1 MERIKY
7 TIASVQQEKLI
18 ELDLDIKDA
27 FILSYLKDTIGA
39 NSKFISKVVDN
50 EIYYWIKY
58 SSLIA
63 YLPILKIENEK
74 VIARRFS
81 EYEKLGL
88 IKRHIHKV
96 TNKITKAFVGN
107 YTFINLTDKFS
118 ELFEENKIETDV
130 DELEKA
136 AKEMGLSIENNREN
150 FSVTSG
156 EPRELFSS
164 FGENGENSQNIDI
177 SDEIFLKSRGYS
189 KVPCTEGTQKFRYN
203 TTINNTN
210 INNNPTTK
218 LDNLNKIDQEVEVSK
233 KISSSSS
240 LKNLDK
246 DTLYQIKSALHSH
259 GLTVPTCKNIM
270 TLVEQGSV
278 GLERIKLVLMTAQL
292 KKWDDGAVY
301 QALRD
306 NWEIK
311 AEISPAAP
319 EDMEAK
325 IKWLKYFSGI
335 YSDKELRS
343 EIEKIIINI
352 PLETLN
358 KNKSKLSKMTVF
370 EFKSHLSSLKGA

>member
-7 TIASVQQEKLI
+7 TIASVQQKKLI

-150 FSVTSG
+150 FSVPSD

-177 SDEIFLKSRGYS
+177 PEDIFLKSRGYS

-210 INNNPTTK
+210 INNNTTTK
-218 LDNLNKIDQEVEVSK
+218 LDKVNKIDQEVEVSK
-233 KISSSSS
+233 KNSSSSD

-246 DTLYQIKSALHSH
+246 DTRQKIKSALQNH
-259 GLTVPTCKNIM
+259 GLSIPTCKNIM
-270 TLVEQGSV
+270 ILVDQKGV
-278 GLERIKLVLMTAQL
+278 DLDRIQLVLMTAKL
-292 KKWDDGAVY
+292 KKWDNGAVY

-306 NWEIK
+306 GWEIK
-311 AEISPAAP
+311 AETSPTVP
-319 EDMEAK
+319 EDMEDK
-325 IKWLKYFSGI
+325 IKWLRYFSGI
-335 YSDKELRS
+335 YSDKELRA
-343 EIEKIIINI
+343 EVEKIIINI
-352 PLETLN
+352 PLETL
-358 KNKSKLSKMTVF
+358 KQNKSKLSKMTIF
-370 EFKSHLSSLKGA
+370 EFKSHLASLRRA